1 MLATITKQPET
12 DKIIVMK
19 ERTLIKNI
27 SIVNEGQ
34 ISVSDLLID
43 QGVIQKI
50 GQHLNDLKAKVI
62 DGTGKYLFP
71 GIIDGQVHF
80 REPGFTHKGDL
91 HSESKAAVSG
101 GITSFIDMP
110 NTSPNVLT
118 VEILEEKYKIASKKS
133 LANFG
138 FFLGVNGDNL
148 DEVIKLDT
156 SKLLGVSDDGLYF
169 TKKGNLLAD
178 NPETMEKLFANCK
191 SIIAI
196 HSEKEQIVEEN
207 ENSYRKKY
215 GENVPIEFH
224 PIIRS
229 EKACYEATKRAIDI
243 ANKHKARLHILHLT
257 TEAETH
263 LFRNDVPL
271 QEKNITT
278 EVSVHHLWFS
288 DTDYKRLG
296 TLIKWNP
303 AIKTEKDKKGLLKA
317 LLDDRIDLVT
327 TDHAPHTIEEKQKPY
342 FQSMSGAPIVEH
354 SLNIML
360 EFYKQDLISLEKITE
375 KMCHNPA
382 TLYRIEKRGF
392 IREGY
397 FADLTI
403 VDLNTSWTVSKENI
417 LSKCGWSPL
426 EGTTF
431 QTKVTHTFVNG
442 NLVYNNGEFNESKKG
457 MPLKV
462 ENGK

>member
-1 MLATITKQPET
+1 
-12 DKIIVMK
+12 MK
-19 ERTLIKNI
+19 EKILIKNI
-27 SIVNEGQ
+27 SIVNEGK
-34 ISVSDLLID
+34 ITVADLLID
-43 QGVIQKI
+43 NGFIHSI
-50 GQHLNDLKAKVI
+50 GQLIDHENVKVV
-62 DGTGKYLFP
+62 DGKDKYLFP

-80 REPGFTHKGDL
+80 REPGLTHKGDL
-91 HSESKAAVSG
+91 YTESKAAIAG
-101 GITSFIDMP
+101 GVTSFIDMP
-110 NTSPNVLT
+110 NTFPNVLT
-118 VEILEEKYKIASKKS
+118 MEILNEKYRLASEKS

-207 ENSYRKKY
+207 ENIYREKY

-229 EKACYEATKRAIDI
+229 EKACYEATKRAIEI

-263 LFRNDVPL
+263 LFRNDIPL
-271 QEKNITT
+271 NEKNITT

-288 DTDYKRLG
+288 DSDYKRLG

-317 LLDDRIDLVT
+317 LLDDRIDIVT
-327 TDHAPHTIEEKQKPY
+327 TDHAPHTLDEKQKPY
-342 FQSMSGAPIVEH
+342 FQSMSGAPIIQH
-354 SLNIML
+354 SINIML
-360 EFYKQDLISLEKITE
+360 EFYKQGLITLEKIVE

-382 TLYRIEKRGF
+382 ILYDIEKRGF

-397 FADLTI
+397 YADITI
-403 VDLNTSWTVSKENI
+403 VDLNSSWTVEKNNI

-442 NLVYNNGEFNESKKG
+442 NLTYSNGNFDETKRGRALTKTSIQ
-457 MPLKV
+457 
-462 ENGK
+462 